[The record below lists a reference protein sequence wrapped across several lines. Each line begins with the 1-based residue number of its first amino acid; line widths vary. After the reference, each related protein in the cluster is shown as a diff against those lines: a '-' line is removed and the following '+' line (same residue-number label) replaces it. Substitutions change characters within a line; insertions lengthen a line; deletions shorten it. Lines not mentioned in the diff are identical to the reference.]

1 MSDVLSVI
9 FVLSIIF
16 TLAFPIYFGMKKQVK
31 EMWAII
37 VAGFLAMTFCNLD
50 RFVRFKAPGF
60 EAEIQQRINEAY
72 ATMEN
77 LRELAVDV
85 VEPVLTLLIMQD
97 RMLQYLSRETKIE
110 IKEEIVQ
117 SLSRLDVPQ
126 SKIKEATRFFDAVLI
141 KDHLE
146 RLRNIASK
154 SNEVQ
159 KTAKDRLRELADLSS
174 PEELNRV
181 DVTEIAQLLGNA
193 INLDPEVK
201 EAFLDL
207 KYFLQKRRFRRP
219 ET

>member
-1 MSDVLSVI
+1 MSFVLSVI
-9 FVLSIIF
+9 FLLSIIF
-16 TLAFPIYFGMKKQVK
+16 TLTFSVYFGRKKQVK

-37 VAGFLAMTFCNLD
+37 VAGFLVMAFCNLD
-50 RFVRFKAPGF
+50 RIIRFKAPGF
-60 EAEIQQRINEAY
+60 EAEIQQRIDKAY
-72 ATMEN
+72 ATMGN

-85 VEPVLTLLIMQD
+85 VEPVLTLLSMQGS
-97 RMLQYLSRETKIE
+97 MLRYLSRDTRME

-117 SLSRLDVPQ
+117 SLNRLNVPQ

-141 KDHLE
+141 QDHLR

-159 KTAKDRLRELADLSS
+159 ETAKDRLEELADLSS
-174 PEELNRV
+174 PEELDRV
-181 DVTEIAQLLGNA
+181 DVNEIAQLLGNA

-207 KYFLQKRRFRRP
+207 KYFLQERRFRRP
-219 ET
+219 KT